1 MGTQWEGTVITS
13 LCCCMFPNTAS
24 KPINLTYLILEALRL
39 PSSAIPY
46 HVSQQL
52 TEYYPG
58 KFILEGDS
66 MYFDLQKFA
75 EEGYCETAMVTRV
88 QNSPGYFSTLQ
99 ETTVHNHVTTM
110 WNGKKQELRRYEKNV
125 CFRVT
130 WKEHELMVLLLSW
143 PQGYFDSCRYY
154 WILTDEQ
161 TVAEDFFSAVCGWNS
176 EVRDEVMV
184 FEGGFW
190 QKNRELYSSI
200 KSATLNNLI
209 LSGTLKE
216 DIYEDAKRFFESKP
230 MYSEYNVPWKRGI
243 LFIGPPGNGKTHMVK
258 ALVNDLGH
266 PCLYIKS
273 FKTRQQTDTDN
284 MRAAFNRVREAAPC
298 IVVIEDLDALIDDE
312 NRSFFLNEL
321 DGFALNDGVLMIA
334 STNHPERL
342 DMAILER
349 PSRFDRKYHFELPGV
364 TERVDYLT
372 MWNQKLKPDMQLT
385 EEELK
390 EIAAVADK
398 FSFAYLQE
406 LLLSASMAWV
416 QQDRPAG
423 GMADIMHDQMGKLRS
438 QMESQT
444 SEPAPT
450 KKNGSLPDGLEL
462 SGHSLDSIAALT
474 SNDKD

>member
-1 MGTQWEGTVITS
+1 M
-13 LCCCMFPNTAS
+13 
-24 KPINLTYLILEALRL
+24 TYLILEALRL
-39 PSSAIPY
+39 PSSVIPY

-52 TEYYPG
+52 TEFYPG
-58 KFILEGDS
+58 QYILEGDS
-66 MYFDLQKFA
+66 TYFELQKFA
-75 EEGYCETAMVTRV
+75 EAGHCETALVSHV
-88 QNSPGYFSTLQ
+88 KQSPGYFASLQ
-99 ETTVHNHVTTM
+99 ETAVHNHITTL
-110 WNGKKQELRRYEKNV
+110 WNGKKQEQRRYDKNV
-125 CFRVT
+125 CLRVT
-130 WKEHELMVLLLSW
+130 WEGQELMVLLLSW

-154 WILTDEQ
+154 WILTRQ
-161 TVAEDFFSAVCGWNS
+161 QSVAEDFFAAVCSWNS
-176 EVRDEVMV
+176 EVRNEVMV

-190 QKNRELYSSI
+190 NKNRDLYKSI
-200 KSATLNNLI
+200 KSATLDNLI

-216 DIYEDAKRFFESKP
+216 DIHADAKRFFESQP

-258 ALVNDLGH
+258 ALVNDLNL

-349 PSRFDRKYHFELPGV
+349 PSRFDRKYHFELPGL
-364 TERVDYLT
+364 TERIAYLT
-372 MWNQKLKPDMQLT
+372 LWNQKLKPEMRLAPP
-385 EEELK
+385 ELK
-390 EIAAVADK
+390 TVAAEADK

-416 QQDRPAG
+416 QQNRPTG
-423 GMADIMHDQMGKLRS
+423 GMATVMADQMVKLRS
-438 QMESQT
+438 QMESEA
-444 SEPAPT
+444 SAPP
-450 KKNGSLPDGLEL
+450 KVKQNGSLPDGLG
-462 SGHSLDSIAALT
+462 SGIDQLTALT
-474 SNDKD
+474 TSEE

>member
-1 MGTQWEGTVITS
+1 
-13 LCCCMFPNTAS
+13 MFPNTAS
-24 KPINLTYLILEALRL
+24 KPVNLTYLILEALRL

-58 KFILEGDS
+58 QYILEGDS
-66 MYFDLQKFA
+66 NYFELQKFA
-75 EEGYCETAMVTRV
+75 EAGHCQTAMVTHV
-88 QNSPGYFSTLQ
+88 KNSPGYFSTLN
-99 ETTVHNHVTTM
+99 ETAVHNHVTTM
-110 WNGKKQELRRYEKNV
+110 WNGKKQEQRRYEKNV
-125 CFRVT
+125 CLRVT
-130 WKEHELMVLLLSW
+130 WPYQGQEQELMVLLLSW

-161 TVAEDFFSAVCGWNS
+161 SVAEAFFAAVCGWNS

-190 QKNRELYSSI
+190 HKNRDLYNSI
-200 KSATLNNLI
+200 KSATLDNLI

-216 DIYEDAKRFFESKP
+216 DIHDDAKRFFESQP

-258 ALVNDLGH
+258 ALVNDLSL

-349 PSRFDRKYHFELPGV
+349 PSRFDRKYHFELPGL
-364 TERVDYLT
+364 TERVAYLDL
-372 MWNQKLKPDMQLT
+372 WNQKLKADMQLSDP
-385 EEELK
+385 ELR
-390 EIAAVADK
+390 ELAAAAEK

-416 QQDRPAG
+416 QHNRPVG
-423 GMADIMHDQMGKLRS
+423 GMANIMQDQMDKLRS
-438 QMESQT
+438 QMESQA
-444 SEPAPT
+444 SEPPPPQ
-450 KKNGSLPDGLEL
+450 KNGRLPRGLALGNGLAGHGLDDLSALAAEDDDDG
-462 SGHSLDSIAALT
+462 
-474 SNDKD
+474 

>member
-1 MGTQWEGTVITS
+1 
-13 LCCCMFPNTAS
+13 MFPNAAS
-24 KPINLTYLILEALRL
+24 KPVNLTYLILEALRL
-39 PSSAIPY
+39 PSSVIPY

-52 TEYYPG
+52 TEFYPG
-58 KFILEGDS
+58 QYILEGDS
-66 MYFDLQKFA
+66 TYFELQKFA
-75 EEGYCETAMVTRV
+75 EAGHCETALVSHV
-88 QNSPGYFSTLQ
+88 KQSPGYFASLQ
-99 ETTVHNHVTTM
+99 ETAVHNHITTL
-110 WNGKKQELRRYEKNV
+110 WNGKKQEQRRYDKNV
-125 CFRVT
+125 CLRVT
-130 WKEHELMVLLLSW
+130 WEGQELMVLLLSW

-154 WILTDEQ
+154 WILTRQ
-161 TVAEDFFSAVCGWNS
+161 QSVAEDFFAAVCSWNS
-176 EVRDEVMV
+176 EVRNEVMV

-190 QKNRELYSSI
+190 NKNRDLYKSI
-200 KSATLNNLI
+200 KSATLDNLI

-216 DIYEDAKRFFESKP
+216 DIHADAKRFFESQP

-258 ALVNDLGH
+258 ALVNDLNL

-349 PSRFDRKYHFELPGV
+349 PSRFDRKYHFELPGL
-364 TERVDYLT
+364 TERIAYLT
-372 MWNQKLKPDMQLT
+372 LWNQKLKPEMRLAPP
-385 EEELK
+385 ELK
-390 EIAAVADK
+390 TVAAEADK

-416 QQDRPAG
+416 QQNRPTG
-423 GMADIMHDQMGKLRS
+423 GMATVMADQMVKLRS
-438 QMESQT
+438 QMESEA
-444 SEPAPT
+444 SAPP
-450 KKNGSLPDGLEL
+450 KVKQNGSLPDGLG
-462 SGHSLDSIAALT
+462 SGIDQLTALT
-474 SNDKD
+474 TSEE